1 MCLVLYIPSLGDTI
15 KTLFW
20 FFEYGA
26 MEMNLHRSCEQ
37 VIHAWSCKEVT
48 GSWGLD
54 KERHERNKLMSENT
68 ELYSY

>member
-1 MCLVLYIPSLGDTI
+1 MCLSVYIPSQGDTI

-48 GSWGLD
+48 GSWGLT
-54 KERHERNKLMSENT
+54 KKVTNETNS
-68 ELYSY
+68 